1 MFDTDGGEL
10 LPSQSKSSLQR
21 YYAAMVQS
29 LPNAVTASEVD
40 ITAWMQEFENSVMR
54 QTEHTAL
61 RKLEEDML
69 VQWIEDAANI
79 YQGVDSDNIKDKAR
93 EIIKSQRD
101 IEWDGKISNTHIIIY
116 ILYPILCDNNQYSSR
131 HWLLYVYLYL

>member
-1 MFDTDGGEL
+1 
-10 LPSQSKSSLQR
+10 
-21 YYAAMVQS
+21 
-29 LPNAVTASEVD
+29 
-40 ITAWMQEFENSVMR
+40 MQEFESSVVR

-61 RKLEEDML
+61 TKLEEDML

-116 ILYPILCDNNQYSSR
+116 ILYIFCVTTINTHLDIGCCMYICIYRISS
-131 HWLLYVYLYL
+131 